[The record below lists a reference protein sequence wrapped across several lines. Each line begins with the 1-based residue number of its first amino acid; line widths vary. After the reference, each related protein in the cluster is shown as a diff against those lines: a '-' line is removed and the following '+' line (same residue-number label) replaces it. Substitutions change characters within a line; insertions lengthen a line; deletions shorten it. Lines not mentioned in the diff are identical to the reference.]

1 LRSLLRIGAILTK
14 EVRQLSR
21 DRLTFGM
28 IVGIPL
34 LQILLF
40 GYAINLDV
48 RHLRAGVADQAGTQ
62 LSRRLVGD
70 AQASQVVDV
79 VAQARTA
86 GELEDLLRRG
96 EITVGILIPPD
107 FDRRLR
113 EGSRPAAQLLVDG
126 TDPVVGNVATQLAQM
141 PFVARKELS
150 TDATRIFAVRTYYN
164 PERRSPVYI
173 VPGLIGVILTL
184 TMVLFTAVAIVRER
198 ERGNLEL
205 LITTP
210 IRNLELMVGKIIPY
224 IVIGL
229 IQVTIILLVG
239 RLLFDVPVRGSLGDL
254 YGGALVFIAAA
265 LGLGLVISTF
275 ASTQFQ
281 AMQLTFFAFLP
292 QMLLSGFMFPF
303 EGMPP
308 LAQRIGNLFPL
319 THFIGIVRGVVLRG
333 APLEELTGNL
343 RALGI
348 FFLITMALATLR
360 FRKRLD

>member
-1 LRSLLRIGAILTK
+1 MRSLGRIGAIITK

-28 IVGIPL
+28 VVGIPL

-48 RHLRAGVADQAGTQ
+48 RHLRAAVADQAGTA
-62 LSRRLVGD
+62 LSRKLVAD
-70 AQASQVVDV
+70 TAASQVVDI
-79 VAQARTA
+79 VAGAADAR
-86 GELEDLLRRG
+86 ELEAMLRRG
-96 EITVGILIPPD
+96 EITVGIVIPPD
-107 FDRRLR
+107 FERRVR
-113 EGSRPAAQLLVDG
+113 EGRRPAAQLLIDG
-126 TDPVVGNVATQLAQM
+126 SDPTVAAIATQLAAM
-141 PFVARKELS
+141 PFELRKIAPAGRAKVYEARN
-150 TDATRIFAVRTYYN
+150 YYN
-164 PERRSPVYI
+164 PERRSAVQI
-173 VPGLIGVILTL
+173 VPALIGVILTL
-184 TMVLFTAVAIVRER
+184 TMVLFTAVAVVRER

-210 IRNLELMVGKIIPY
+210 IRNLELMVGKIVPY

-239 RLLFDVPVRGSLGDL
+239 WFLFDVPIRGSLLHL
-254 YGGALVFIAAA
+254 YAAALVFIAASLS
-265 LGLGLVISTF
+265 LGLAISTF
-275 ASTQFQ
+275 AGTQFQ

-308 LAQRIGNLFPL
+308 FAQNIGLALPL
-319 THFIGIVRGVVLRG
+319 THFIAIVRGIVLRG
-333 APLEELTGNL
+333 AALEEMAPNL
-343 RALGI
+343 QALGI
-348 FFLITMALATLR
+348 FFLVMMAVATLR